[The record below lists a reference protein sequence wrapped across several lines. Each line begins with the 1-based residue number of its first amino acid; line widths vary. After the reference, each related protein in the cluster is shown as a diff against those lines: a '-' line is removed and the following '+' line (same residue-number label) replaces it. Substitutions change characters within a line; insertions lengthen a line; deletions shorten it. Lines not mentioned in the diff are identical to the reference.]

1 MFPKAVG
8 QKKAGVGV
16 GVGARGA
23 IFRVEGVTGA
33 YPEGLLLYFRQS
45 EEDLMWSWSSRWP
58 PNTISILMTGKEG
71 DRGRLRPAQ
80 TA

>member
-16 GVGARGA
+16 GMGARGA
-23 IFRVEGVTGA
+23 IFRVEGVTGD

-45 EEDLMWSWSSRWP
+45 EEDLMWSWSSR
-58 PNTISILMTGKEG
+58 
-71 DRGRLRPAQ
+71 
-80 TA
+80 